1 MKSKI
6 IAFIITFFIFH
17 QMVNASI
24 FDESMGARSAAL
36 GFTSITTVDLWS
48 SINNQ
53 AGLAYIDKLSI
64 GAYTENK
71 FLMSSLCTK
80 SIAIVL
86 PFSHGSLG
94 ISLVQFGE
102 SNFNETKIGLSY
114 GMRLGKQISAGIQ
127 IFQYSINQI
136 QELGRANLFSFQGGL
151 VYIFDNT
158 FKIGFHFFNP
168 EFITKSENKLE
179 IPGIF
184 KIGLSYHLS
193 QTLQGFLEIE
203 NHSKFGSGILTGIEY
218 LNSKNIAF
226 RIGYNSLSEKL
237 TFGLGFKLK
246 NLIIDLA
253 SNMHQTLGYSPQIS
267 LIYEF

>member
-102 SNFNETKIGLSY
+102 SNFNETKIGL
-114 GMRLGKQISAGIQ
+114 